1 MHHRYISHY
10 RYLRHCRHM
19 HYSSDITGTLLCV
32 LQLCNSMAC
41 CHICRECFF
50 TMESTAFKSRC
61 MSQLNNSL
69 GAEGCPLR
77 LTIPNFPSFCNFWRR
92 KQEETFQ
99 FVRLLPS
106 SENRWT
112 AQFGC
117 LGRNCIDGE
126 GQVVPEDECA
136 YMWLDDTI
144 NETLSTISLEEV
156 LPHIVIPLDTSV
168 LHRCISEMDV
178 LSTKCCYYF
187 NYIIQAGGSAS
198 DSDATQFFPFPHD
211 VCRDSFG
218 SA

>member
-1 MHHRYISHY
+1 MS
-10 RYLRHCRHM
+10 LAFNDTQF
-19 HYSSDITGTLLCV
+19 SLF
-32 LQLCNSMAC
+32 LQFLKKEA
-41 CHICRECFF
+41 
-50 TMESTAFKSRC
+50 
-61 MSQLNNSL
+61 
-69 GAEGCPLR
+69 
-77 LTIPNFPSFCNFWRR
+77 
-92 KQEETFQ
+92 
-99 FVRLLPS
+99 
-106 SENRWT
+106 
-112 AQFGC
+112 
-117 LGRNCIDGE
+117 GRNLPIRKAVTFIGKQMNSSVWVLGKELQIDGE